1 MNRKPSSSQKNSI
14 KLTVNII
21 VKMYYN
27 VHAQFILIKYKQK
40 KGGGVVKL
48 VQKIL
53 KTFGRGKHKL
63 KPWRQHQA
71 VHQRYWT
78 M

>member
-40 KGGGVVKL
+40 KREGV
-48 VQKIL
+48 
-53 KTFGRGKHKL
+53 
-63 KPWRQHQA
+63 
-71 VHQRYWT
+71 
-78 M
+78 

>member
-27 VHAQFILIKYKQK
+27 VHAQFILIESKQK
-40 KGGGVVKL
+40 KGGGGVVKL
-48 VQKIL
+48 AQKIL
-53 KTFGRGKHKL
+53 RTFGRGKH
-63 KPWRQHQA
+63 
-71 VHQRYWT
+71 
-78 M
+78 